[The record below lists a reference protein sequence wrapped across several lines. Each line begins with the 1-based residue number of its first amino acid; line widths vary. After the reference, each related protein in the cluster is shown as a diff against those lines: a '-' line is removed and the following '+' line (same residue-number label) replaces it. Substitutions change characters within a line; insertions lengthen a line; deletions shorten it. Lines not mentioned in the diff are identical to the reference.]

1 MTVHGLLL
9 PRETSMVSTSIQPRR
24 RYGGEGLKT
33 EALEKSKG
41 HFSTKSRC
49 GQRDLNP
56 VFPVSGTER
65 S

>member
-1 MTVHGLLL
+1 
-9 PRETSMVSTSIQPRR
+9 MVSTSIQPRR